1 MKKVVKKEKIL
12 MDVDKIPNLI
22 EKFGCGRSTV
32 YNALAFRCNSKQAAE
47 IRSYAL
53 DFCGA
58 EKVKESRMIRQ

>member
-1 MKKVVKKEKIL
+1 

-22 EKFGCGRSTV
+22 EKFGCGRSTI

-53 DFCGA
+53 NFCGA
-58 EKVKESRMIRQ
+58 EKVKESKMIRQ